1 MIGITSYGAYIPRL
15 RLNRSAIYQSMG
27 WFAPAIVM
35 VAQGTRSMCNWD
47 EDSVTMSVEASRSC
61 VQGLDKTAI
70 DGMFMASTTMPF
82 ADRQN
87 AGIVATALNL
97 KPELMTSDFTSAQ
110 KAGATAL
117 LAALE
122 TAKGGDRKNILVT
135 AADKRETRPAGFYE
149 MWFGDGAA
157 SFLVGDTDVI
167 AEFKGAQTVSHDF
180 VDHYRGARHRFDYTW
195 EERWIRDEGYSKI
208 IPEAVNGLFEKLN
221 ITINDVDKLVFP
233 CFFKA
238 EHKKIAKK
246 LGDADKAVDNLHEI
260 CGETGCAHPLLML
273 AAALDDANPGDRI
286 VLAGFG
292 QGCVA
297 MLFEVTDNILKRQ
310 DRKPFKTTADNSEVI
325 DNYSKFL
332 VFRDLI
338 NPDMGIRAEAET
350 QTAMTTLYRKRS
362 MILGLVG
369 GKCSVCGTP
378 QFPKT
383 QVCVNPECLARHSQE
398 DYEYSEIPA
407 RVKTF
412 TGDLLAVSLDPPH
425 IYGMVQFEG
434 GGRFMAD
441 FTDCKLDEIKV
452 GLPVRMVF
460 RKKVED
466 KNRGFVNYFWKATPI
481 PGAVEE
487 LSKVRFDGQVAI
499 VTGAGGGLGKAYAIE
514 LANRGAAV
522 VVNDL
527 GAARDGSGGGSAT
540 PAQQVV
546 DEITAAGGKA
556 VANDDNVATAEGGEN
571 IVKTAVD
578 TFGKVDILINNAGI
592 LRDKSF
598 VKMTPDN
605 WKAVL
610 DVHLNG
616 AYNVTR
622 PAFAVMRENGYG
634 RILMTTS
641 AAGLYGNFGQ
651 ANYSAAKMALVGLAN
666 TLKIEGGKYNINV
679 NTLAPLAA
687 SRLTEDVMPP
697 DIFEKMKPEL
707 VVPMALYLCSE
718 DCASSG
724 EIFNTGMGYFNRA
737 AILTG
742 PGTRLG
748 KEDNPP
754 TPEDISENFSAI
766 NDMTGAKEM
775 ADLNAALIEM
785 VSPPKAAKTGESGD
799 AGKSSGP
806 TVAEIFEKM
815 PDAFDPAAAKGVN
828 VVFQYTISGPGGGD
842 WTVSV
847 SDGTC
852 SVNPGTA
859 DKPTCTLKIS
869 DADFIDMISGKL
881 DPMAAFTSGKLKI
894 EGDVMKSQL
903 IGKLFKM
910 R

>member
-47 EDSVTMSVEASRSC
+47 EDSITMSVEASRSC
-61 VQGLDKTAI
+61 LTGMDKKQI
-70 DGMFMASTTMPF
+70 SGMFLASTTLPF

-97 KPELMTSDFTSAQ
+97 KTDILASDFTSSQ
-110 KAGATAL
+110 KAGTSAL

-122 TAKGGDRKNILVT
+122 AAKGGDRRNILVT

-167 AEFKGAQTVSHDF
+167 AAFKGAYTVSDDF
-180 VDHYRGARHRFDYTW
+180 VGHYRGARNRFDYAW

-208 IPEAVNGLFEKLN
+208 IPKAVNGLFEKLN
-221 ITINDVDKLVFP
+221 ITMDDVDKFVFP

-238 EHKKIAKK
+238 EHKKIAHK
-246 LGDADKAVDNLHEI
+246 LGAGDKAVDNLHEV
-260 CGETGCAHPLLML
+260 CGETGCAHPLLMMTK
-273 AAALDDANPGDRI
+273 ALDDAKPGDRI
-286 VLAGFG
+286 LMAGFG
-292 QGCVA
+292 QGCNA
-297 MLFEVTDNILKRQ
+297 MYFEVTEHIENGKKRA
-310 DRKPFKTTADNSEVI
+310 PFTTAEENRETI

-350 QTAMTTLYRKRS
+350 QTAMTTLYRKRN

-369 GKCSVCGTP
+369 GKCNACGTP

-407 RVKTF
+407 KVKTY

-425 IYGMVQFEG
+425 IYGMIQFEG
-434 GGRFMAD
+434 GGRFNAD

-460 RKKVED
+460 RKRGED

-487 LSKVRFDGQVAI
+487 LSRIQFDGQVAI
-499 VTGAGGGLGKAYAIE
+499 VTGAGGGLGKAYALE
-514 LANRGAAV
+514 LARRGAVV

-527 GAARDGSGGGSAT
+527 GGARDGSGGGSAT
-540 PAQQVV
+540 PAQAVV
-546 DEITAAGGKA
+546 DEIISAGGKA
-556 VANDDNVATAEGGEN
+556 VANYDNVATPEGGEN

-578 TFGKVDILINNAGI
+578 TFGKIDILINNAGI

-598 VKMTPDN
+598 IKMEPEN
-605 WKAVL
+605 WNAVL
-610 DVHLNG
+610 AVHLNG

-651 ANYSAAKMALVGLAN
+651 TNYSAAKMALVGMAN
-666 TLKIEGGKYNINV
+666 TLKLEGKKYNIHV
-679 NTLAPLAA
+679 NTIAPIAA

-697 DIFEKMKPEL
+697 DIFEKMKPEF
-707 VVPMALYLCSE
+707 VVPIALYLCSDACGE
-718 DCASSG
+718 SG
-724 EIFNTGMGYFNRA
+724 GIFNTGMGYFNRA
-737 AILTG
+737 AVLTG
-742 PGTRLG
+742 KGVKLG
-748 KEDNPP
+748 KEDAPP
-754 TPEDISENFSAI
+754 TPEEISENFSAI
-766 NDMTGAKEM
+766 NDMAGAKEM
-775 ADLNAALIEM
+775 EDLNSAMFAM
-785 VSPPKAAKTGESGD
+785 MAPPEEPKKGSGGEAGKAA
-799 AGKSSGP
+799 GP
-806 TVAEIFEKM
+806 SVSEIFEKM
-815 PDAFDPAAAKGVN
+815 PEAFDPEAAKGVD
-828 VVFQYTISGPGGGD
+828 VVFQYSISGPGGGD

-847 SDGTC
+847 SDGACT
-852 SVNPGTA
+852 VTQGVA
-859 DKPTCTLKIS
+859 EKPSCTLKIS
-869 DADFIDMISGKL
+869 DNDFIDMISGKL

-894 EGDVMKSQL
+894 GGDVMKSQL